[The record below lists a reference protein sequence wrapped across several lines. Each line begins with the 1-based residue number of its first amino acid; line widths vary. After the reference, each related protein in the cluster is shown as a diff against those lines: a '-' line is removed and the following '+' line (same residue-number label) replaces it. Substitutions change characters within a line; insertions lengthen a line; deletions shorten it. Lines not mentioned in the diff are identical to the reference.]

1 MKRMLITTL
10 LITLIVFAAYTAAP
24 IGCLPSALAQEG
36 NPPSNEPRPL
46 TVFTRY
52 PAQEAAIGKDVA
64 FDLSLRAGTPQTVQL
79 EVRDL
84 PEGWTAT
91 FKGGGKVVRAAYVE
105 PETDAS
111 VDLKVEIPEDVAVDT
126 YHFSVIARGDRERAE
141 LPLALTVNEKLP
153 PSLTFEVELPTLKGK
168 ANTTFR
174 YNVKLRN
181 DGEEDLSVNLVAD
194 APAGFQV
201 DFKMTGQEVS
211 SFPIA
216 AGELKRLDVEV
227 QPPDEAP
234 GGTYQVAVLA
244 EGGEARTTTTLIA
257 EVTEVPGEPELDV
270 TTLDGRL
277 SGEAYAGE
285 ETPLEIVLRNT
296 GDAPARNVKLSASQ
310 PTGWSVEFQPEEIAE
325 IPSDQY
331 AEVTAKVRP
340 AEKAVAGDYEVTIRA
355 RPEEGTSESAEFR
368 ITVRTSTVW
377 GIVGVAIIAVAV
389 VVVGLAVMRFGRR

>member
-1 MKRMLITTL
+1 
-10 LITLIVFAAYTAAP
+10 
-24 IGCLPSALAQEG
+24 
-36 NPPSNEPRPL
+36 
-46 TVFTRY
+46 
-52 PAQEAAIGKDVA
+52 
-64 FDLSLRAGTPQTVQL
+64 
-79 EVRDL
+79 
-84 PEGWTAT
+84 
-91 FKGGGKVVRAAYVE
+91 
-105 PETDAS
+105 
-111 VDLKVEIPEDVAVDT
+111 
-126 YHFSVIARGDRERAE
+126 
-141 LPLALTVNEKLP
+141 
-153 PSLTFEVELPTLKGK
+153 
-168 ANTTFR
+168 
-174 YNVKLRN
+174 
-181 DGEEDLSVNLVAD
+181 
-194 APAGFQV
+194 
-201 DFKMTGQEVS
+201 
-211 SFPIA
+211 
-216 AGELKRLDVEV
+216 LKRLDVEV